1 MSIIFNAWEIFEV
14 AEEIERNG
22 AEFYRRAADSIKNPD
37 TRSRLLELAEW
48 EARHESSFA
57 DIKNGLSEQERQH
70 TVWDPE
76 NKDALY
82 LQAMADGHVF
92 NLKTDPFEELGDK
105 ENTEDILKAAIAL
118 EKEAMTYFLGLKA
131 LVPVRM
137 GKDIVDTIIKEEMG
151 HIGILNQELTAL
163 K

>member
-22 AEFYRRAADSIKNPD
+22 AEFYRKAANSIENPD

-48 EARHESSFA
+48 EARHEVSFA
-57 DIKNGLSEQERQH
+57 TIKNGLSERERQH

-92 NLKTDPFEELGDK
+92 NLKTDPFEKLGNK
-105 ENTEDILKAAIAL
+105 ENPEDILKAAIAL
-118 EKEAMTYFLGLKA
+118 EKEAMTYFLGLRA
-131 LVPVRM
+131 LVPARM
-137 GKDIVDTIIKEEMG
+137 GKDIVDTIIEEEMG
-151 HIGILNQELTAL
+151 HIGILNQELAAL